1 MYYNKIAVTT
11 TSPGFYEKR
20 ADLGSMQPRESSEIG
35 QQVWIGTQSF
45 SESFKHCKIVLMKV
59 LKMMKRM
66 KKKTLNLNP
75 NSFFGW
81 MFVELALQ
89 SCACSL
95 CATLHL
101 TKEADIASAWNLPVE
116 SAADPTA
123 MKLQQKRP
131 LQLTDVCV
139 CQANT
144 VYIQH
149 VNVGDTCDMMSV
161 LSLRKRG
168 HGRSTRENCGLGR
181 WWQWCWCTGSVDK
194 PSQQQT
200 LTHFGFVDLAH
211 QDAPANSALEEVWL
225 HALGWCC
232 SDPNI
237 PC

>member
-11 TSPGFYEKR
+11 TSPGFYEKC

-139 CQANT
+139 CVKQ
-144 VYIQH
+144 IQFTFSMWMLVTH
-149 VNVGDTCDMMSV
+149 VTWCQFCLWGKEAMEDLQGKIVV
-161 LSLRKRG
+161 LDDDDSG
-168 HGRSTRENCGLGR
+168 ADVQVR
-181 WWQWCWCTGSVDK
+181 WTSHHNNK
-194 PSQQQT
+194 
-200 LTHFGFVDLAH
+200 L
-211 QDAPANSALEEVWL
+211 
-225 HALGWCC
+225 
-232 SDPNI
+232 
-237 PC
+237 